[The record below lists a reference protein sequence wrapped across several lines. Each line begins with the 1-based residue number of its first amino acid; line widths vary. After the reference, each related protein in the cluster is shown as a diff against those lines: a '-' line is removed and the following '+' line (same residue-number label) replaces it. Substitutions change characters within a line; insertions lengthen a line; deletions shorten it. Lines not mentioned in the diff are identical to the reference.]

1 MGRRRLRTISTL
13 MDLLLEIP
21 FIRDLVICGFY
32 LVALFSPGYALS
44 LLIPIHRHRF
54 LFSYCFSFS
63 LLVLFHYFSIF
74 LERDIS
80 IFWTYFGYLLVV
92 VCLILIVTLK
102 TLTRHNPSIID
113 PPKTSAFVVAVLL
126 VAFSSYHFFVGPYT
140 EIPSDYWEHL
150 ARVIQLL
157 QANAPTDQLGQTH
170 NLTIP
175 VVGGNFVYYL
185 HASASLIFDVPPL
198 YLSRGATLATSLI
211 FLGSVY
217 FFSLFLVEQTSF
229 GSRKQYATAILA
241 TIFTFLTFGTA
252 TFSYLRYY
260 SFFPTIFAFPLVFGS
275 VILFMEYLSKKS
287 FPLRYLVAFPFLL
300 ASMLLTHKQ
309 EGMFSVILVV
319 GLTLFNFVRTFRTRF
334 SKHSL
339 HNRARWLFL
348 SSAIL
353 TSLVLSYA
361 FFTRPMGDWG
371 YTPHMLNLGE
381 LNSRLNNIPIVNP
394 GFRFWD
400 TLGFFGLFVY
410 LAYFINIRFFRD
422 FDYVNFAMM
431 IPVFTIFN
439 PIYSIIFLHIADS
452 HVLWRVSYL
461 MPLPFVA
468 SFLLV
473 SLFPERSELSRSLHI
488 PTTAWFLLFALSIMP
503 FKVRDGY
510 NRTSRIPSLL
520 PVDLVAGAGLWE
532 DLILEVTQINKKMAI
547 RDIITDSTTRFVL
560 YSAVRGE
567 GHRDRNYFPK
577 NNATYRE
584 DFLHSDFTN
593 HLLIINHRDGA
604 ATRSATVARHWAPA
618 ILKTSQFYPRDIDE
632 FLEENY
638 DRFSLIWDYD
648 RIRVYLVHY

>member
-21 FIRDLVICGFY
+21 FIRDLAICGFY

-63 LLVLFHYFSIF
+63 LLVLFHYFSTF

-92 VCLILIVTLK
+92 VCLILIVTLRALIRPK
-102 TLTRHNPSIID
+102 PSITD
-113 PPKTSAFVVAVLL
+113 PPKTSVFIVAVLL
-126 VAFSSYHFFVGPYT
+126 VAFSSYYFFVGPYT

-150 ARVIQLL
+150 ARVTQLL

-170 NLTIP
+170 SLIIP
-175 VVGGNFVYYL
+175 AGGDNFVYYL
-185 HASASLIFDVPPL
+185 HASASLIFDLPPL
-198 YLSRGATLATSLI
+198 HLSRGATLATSLV

-217 FFSLFLVEQTSF
+217 FFSLFLVEQTSL
-229 GSRKQYATAILA
+229 GSRKKYATAILA

-353 TSLVLSYA
+353 IPFALSYVL
-361 FFTRPMGDWG
+361 FTRPMSDWG

-410 LAYFINIRFFRD
+410 LAYFINIRFVRD

-431 IPVFTIFN
+431 IPAFTIFN
-439 PIYSIIFLHIADS
+439 PAYSIIFLHIADS

-468 SFLLV
+468 SFLIV
-473 SLFPERSELSRSLHI
+473 SLFPKGRAKSRSSYI
-488 PTTAWFLLFALSIMP
+488 PATAWLLLFALSIMP
-503 FKVRDGY
+503 FKIFDTY

-520 PVDLVAGAGLWE
+520 PVDLVAGAGLWD
-532 DLILEVTQINKKMAI
+532 DLITEVAQISSKMTV

-560 YSAVRGE
+560 YSAVRGQA
-567 GHRDRNYFPK
+567 HRDSNYFPI
-577 NNATYRE
+577 NNSSYWKDFRE
-584 DFLHSDFTN
+584 SDFSK
-593 HLLIINHRDGA
+593 HLLIINRRDGSI
-604 ATRSATVARHWAPA
+604 TGSAHLSGHWRQNS
-618 ILKTSQFYPRDIDE
+618 LLVSNQYPDDIDT
-632 FLEENY
+632 FLTENT

-648 RIRVYLVHY
+648 RIRMFLVHY